1 MVEGAHKKVIN
12 ELAKRQKVLKTEMTA
27 LVQSQ
32 CDGRISEMK
41 DWIQSSM
48 EDKVRVDEVQD
59 ALKKITDSFHAK
71 LGNLQENVSVA
82 VTKKYADNCQ
92 NIV

>member
-1 MVEGAHKKVIN
+1 MLSKMVEGAHKKVIN
-12 ELAKRQKVLKTEMTA
+12 DLAKRQKVAKTEMTA

-48 EDKVRVDEVQD
+48 EDKVRVDEV
-59 ALKKITDSFHAK
+59 
-71 LGNLQENVSVA
+71 
-82 VTKKYADNCQ
+82 
-92 NIV
+92 